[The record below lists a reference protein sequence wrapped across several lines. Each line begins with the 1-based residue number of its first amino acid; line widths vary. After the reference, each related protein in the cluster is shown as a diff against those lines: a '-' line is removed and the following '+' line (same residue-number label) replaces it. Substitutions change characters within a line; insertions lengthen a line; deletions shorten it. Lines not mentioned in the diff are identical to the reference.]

1 MKVVLLPY
9 GLLSCRQPIATA
21 LWNCC
26 FGDFPSTLF
35 SWILWFLSSCA
46 WSLCR
51 SQWSHVQW
59 KGLLE
64 VISPTCSSR
73 LLRAFSIQGLEQVP
87 TSFRALP
94 QCLTISTASLLFL
107 LILIGI
113 SCVSFLVCCL
123 LSCSS
128 LVCCLVVGHTY
139 ENSLDLSSVIPPV
152 RQTATRQTVS
162 LLF

>member
-51 SQWSHVQW
+51 SQWSHVRW

-87 TSFRALP
+87 TSFRAVFPAPVFDHIYGKFIIL
-94 QCLTISTASLLFL
+94 SHFDWNFL
-107 LILIGI
+107 CFI
-113 SCVSFLVCCL
+113 SCLLPLVL
-123 LSCSS
+123 
-128 LVCCLVVGHTY
+128 VGHTY